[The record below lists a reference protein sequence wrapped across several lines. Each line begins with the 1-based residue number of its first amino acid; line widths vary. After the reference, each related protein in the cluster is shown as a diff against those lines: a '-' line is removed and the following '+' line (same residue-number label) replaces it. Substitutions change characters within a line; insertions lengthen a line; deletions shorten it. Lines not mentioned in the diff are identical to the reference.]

1 MLDITRWKA
10 SVKAVASLHLNGG
23 HRDVVRGVVKQL
35 NILFN
40 TQLAMSVGLE
50 HVVAVLEAV
59 TAQVGATHDH
69 HGDNLAVSVID
80 RLSYIEQQLVAF
92 ELQ

>member
-10 SVKAVASLHLNGG
+10 SVKAVASLHLNGS
-23 HRDVVRGVVKQL
+23 HQDVVRGVVKQL

-40 TQLAMSVGLE
+40 TQLAMSAGLE
-50 HVVAVLEAV
+50 RVVAVLEAV

-69 HGDNLAVSVID
+69 HGESFSVSVID
-80 RLSYIEQQLVAF
+80 RLSYIEQQLVTF
-92 ELQ
+92 EPQ